1 MYKIIHD
8 IVYIFGGVFL
18 ILFSQLKL
26 RKNNNTFSKRYSVV
40 LSVIGIFFILGFGTS
55 FIYNLVSISNSSTL
69 EWIEKTEDVYYAVIN
84 DNDVILVTVY
94 EHQSFDNTFIENV
107 EQNLQ
112 NDGYDTKK
120 ERISLNEKRHLELY
134 ISSFQKYLSISNAE
148 LFIVDSR
155 MINNNLQQTSY
166 FCTITAKSKKKVFI
180 NDNIIRG
187 TKKV

>member
-155 MINNNLQQTSY
+155 MVNNNLQQTSY